1 MTCRAIIE
9 VDERGR
15 PTLLETEVHHLVY
28 CPESSCS

>member
-15 PTLLETEVHHLVY
+15 PTLLETEVHHLARIDHR
-28 CPESSCS
+28 